1 MYTVYI
7 YIEIEIYFLTFLR
20 EREREKKKKEMFDN
34 LISTAYK
41 KARLPNT
48 PVLNL

>member
-1 MYTVYI
+1 MRDQKDMFNRKSNT
-7 YIEIEIYFLTFLR
+7 

-48 PVLNL
+48 PYHII